1 MLHVN
6 KALEERVATHEG
18 NLRAQQTN
26 QDMFQQ
32 SYEALKAGQI
42 ELVEMNKNLIMK
54 HQDESAQMQEQIRV
68 LRKELDSKIE
78 KLKRYTE
85 VIKSFDSQIQVFE
98 SF

>member
-1 MLHVN
+1 
-6 KALEERVATHEG
+6 
-18 NLRAQQTN
+18 
-26 QDMFQQ
+26 
-32 SYEALKAGQI
+32 
-42 ELVEMNKNLIMK
+42 MNKNLIMK